1 MLGKR
6 KKYDCRFPPAR
17 IKKIMQA
24 DEEVGKVAAVVPL
37 IISRALELFVESL
50 LTESSKITISRNAR
64 TLTPPH
70 LKACISSNSQFSF
83 LKDFVAT
90 IPDIPTSIED
100 EHSDGNSTGPAL
112 LSSSSTTGHTTSV
125 GSGGQQQSSMHCKLL
140 NRSNSRTSN
149 FSFNKSSSS
158 TGTKG
163 RARGRPRKS
172 NVISRQQD
180 SDDVSVD
187 NFYSLVCTSI
197 IYCSL

>member
-1 MLGKR
+1 MSSKK
-6 KKYDCRFPPAR
+6 KKYNCRFPPAR

-64 TLTPPH
+64 TLTPLH

-90 IPDIPTSIED
+90 IPDIPTSMDD

-112 LSSSSTTGHTTSV
+112 MSSSSTASHLTSV
-125 GSGGQQQSSMHCKLL
+125 GGASIPPGQQSSVQCRLL
-140 NRSNSRTSN
+140 NRSSSRTSN
-149 FSFNKSSSS
+149 FSFNKSSSTSSS

-172 NVISRQQD
+172 NIISGRQQD
-180 SDDVSVD
+180 NDDVS
-187 NFYSLVCTSI
+187 
-197 IYCSL
+197 